1 MGSSARARLGRV
13 LLAAVLGLTILPLD
27 GLGPSAATAAAANG
41 VPTLPEPVVA
51 YALQA
56 PGATVRTATGLTVVS
71 VTLDQDLRARFPRVG
86 DTVYRVTLAGRYPP
100 RALRYVVRA
109 GSRAVGYGVPGARE
123 RALRTVTTDA
133 AVLTATISAR
143 YGDRPRTGLPAAT
156 SPAPAGTGRLGPA
169 TGPHDVSV
177 TAYDL
182 GDQVYQ
188 PAGLGGRV
196 ELVADVHYPTDLNHG
211 PYPIVLFLHG
221 NHSSCYRG
229 TRARYEWPCPDGWQP
244 IPNYEGYD
252 YLASRLASYGF
263 VVVSVSGNGVNVL
276 GNWVSD
282 TGMKQRGLL
291 LEKHLDLWNTWNT
304 TGGTPFGT
312 TFVGAVDMSR
322 IGVMGHS
329 RGGEGAVWQV
339 VVDRNRAQPYG
350 IDAVL
355 PLAPVDFTRVV
366 VNDVPMGVILPY
378 CDGDVYDL
386 QGVHF
391 FDDARYAMPG
401 DPTPKAT
408 VTVFGANHNFFNT
421 VWSPSSGIP
430 GSFDDG
436 WDCAGRLTEQ
446 EQRRVGIAYVVSFFR
461 RYVGDK
467 ALPGRVW
474 TGEVT
479 PPIAPAR
486 TIVTYLAPDTPATR
500 LDVDRFD
507 TPGSLG
513 VDQLGGAV
521 TATDLGIAG
530 WCSNLYETP
539 CVPGDY
545 SWMDIHLSYSWFGTP
560 PPGLQEGVLGW
571 PSTAEGQ
578 ASIAFDLAGARDI
591 TPYDFLVFRAVP
603 NPTYPV
609 NQGIQYQDLS
619 VVLTDA
625 NGATASVAAADVG
638 NDPLAWPFEGRR
650 RRVQGHIIMNQLRFP
665 LSAFTGVD
673 LSAVTTVTLAFD
685 RTDAGVIDVSDLAFM
700 HGEG

>member
-1 MGSSARARLGRV
+1 
-13 LLAAVLGLTILPLD
+13 
-27 GLGPSAATAAAANG
+27 
-41 VPTLPEPVVA
+41 
-51 YALQA
+51 
-56 PGATVRTATGLTVVS
+56 
-71 VTLDQDLRARFPRVG
+71 
-86 DTVYRVTLAGRYPP
+86 
-100 RALRYVVRA
+100 
-109 GSRAVGYGVPGARE
+109 
-123 RALRTVTTDA
+123 
-133 AVLTATISAR
+133 
-143 YGDRPRTGLPAAT
+143 
-156 SPAPAGTGRLGPA
+156 
-169 TGPHDVSV
+169 
-177 TAYDL
+177 
-182 GDQVYQ
+182 
-188 PAGLGGRV
+188 
-196 ELVADVHYPTDLNHG
+196 
-211 PYPIVLFLHG
+211 
-221 NHSSCYRG
+221 
-229 TRARYEWPCPDGWQP
+229 
-244 IPNYEGYD
+244 
-252 YLASRLASYGF
+252 
-263 VVVSVSGNGVNVL
+263 
-276 GNWVSD
+276 
-282 TGMKQRGLL
+282 
-291 LEKHLDLWNTWNT
+291 
-304 TGGTPFGT
+304 
-312 TFVGAVDMSR
+312 
-322 IGVMGHS
+322 
-329 RGGEGAVWQV
+329 
-339 VVDRNRAQPYG
+339 
-350 IDAVL
+350 
-355 PLAPVDFTRVV
+355 
-366 VNDVPMGVILPY
+366 MGVILPY

-401 DPTPKAT
+401 DPSPKAT

-486 TIVTYLAPDTPATR
+486 TAVSYLAPDTPATR

-560 PPGLQEGVLGW
+560 PPGLQEGILGW

-603 NPTYPV
+603 NPAYPT

-619 VVLTDA
+619 VVLADA

-665 LSAFTGVD
+665 LSAFTGID